1 MDINKAIDELK
12 YQEDMRSKGIEYQ
25 VNNLVVYEAVEAL
38 EKQVRQKVIKSPK
51 YGSDRCPRCNG
62 NVFRSYHFC
71 SQCGQKLDWNIKETF

>member
-25 VNNLVVYEAVEAL
+25 VNNLVVYEAVKAL

-51 YGSDRCPRCNG
+51 YESDRCPRCNG
-62 NVFRSYHFC
+62 NVFRSHHFC
-71 SQCGQKLDWNIKETF
+71 SQCGQKLDWSIKETF